1 MPIASP
7 PEARD
12 SHGEAARRP
21 GLSEETAEPQ
31 LPEVD
36 FSNFVLSLAATAMVQ
51 LGMVPDPETG
61 DAVTPNLPIAQHTI
75 DTLAMFREKT
85 KGNLDAEEENL
96 LDSMLYEL
104 RLRFVEAGK

>member
-1 MPIASP
+1 MSDETKA
-7 PEARD
+7 PE
-12 SHGEAARRP
+12 
-21 GLSEETAEPQ
+21 

-61 DAVTPNLPIAQHTI
+61 EAGEPNLLIAQHTI
-75 DTLAMFREKT
+75 DTLAMMREKT
-85 KGNLDAEEENL
+85 QGNLDTEEEQL

-104 RLRFVEAGK
+104 RMRFVEAGK

>member
-1 MPIASP
+1 MSDTPDSP
-7 PEARD
+7 DAPEAPD
-12 SHGEAARRP
+12 AAAA
-21 GLSEETAEPQ
+21 S

-61 DAVTPNLPIAQHTI
+61 ATVEPNLPIAKHTI
-75 DTLAMFREKT
+75 DTLALMREKT
-85 KGNLDAEEENL
+85 QGNLDEEEEKL

-104 RLRFVEAGK
+104 RMRFVEAGK

>member
-1 MPIASP
+1 MSDQMQ
-7 PEARD
+7 E
-12 SHGEAARRP
+12 GE
-21 GLSEETAEPQ
+21 

-61 DAVTPNLPIAQHTI
+61 QNVQPNLPIAQHTI
-75 DTLAMFREKT
+75 DTLVLLQERTA
-85 KGNLDAEEENL
+85 GNLDSEEEKL
-96 LDSMLYEL
+96 LESMIYEL

>member
-1 MPIASP
+1 MSDTPDSP
-7 PEARD
+7 DAP
-12 SHGEAARRP
+12 
-21 GLSEETAEPQ
+21 TAELAE

-61 DAVTPNLPIAQHTI
+61 ATVEPNLPIAKHTI
-75 DTLAMFREKT
+75 DTLAMMREKT
-85 KGNLDAEEENL
+85 QGNLDDDEEKL

-104 RLRFVEAGK
+104 RMRFVEASK

>member
-1 MPIASP
+1 MSDETQA
-7 PEARD
+7 PE
-12 SHGEAARRP
+12 
-21 GLSEETAEPQ
+21 

-61 DAVTPNLPIAQHTI
+61 EMDEPNLLIAQHTI
-75 DTLAMFREKT
+75 DTLAMMREKT
-85 KGNLDAEEENL
+85 QGNLDAEEEQL

-104 RLRFVEAGK
+104 RMRFVEAGK

>member
-1 MPIASP
+1 MSDQMQ
-7 PEARD
+7 E
-12 SHGEAARRP
+12 GE
-21 GLSEETAEPQ
+21 

-61 DAVTPNLPIAQHTI
+61 QNVQPNLPIAQHTI
-75 DTLAMFREKT
+75 DTLVLLQEKT
-85 KGNLDAEEENL
+85 TGNLDGEEEKL
-96 LDSMLYEL
+96 LESMIYEL